1 MAGAFFKISPSVFYR
16 RNKCKFRLWHESTW
30 WRNFHFWINS
40 SFKHKVTAE
49 LTLTKHNV
57 NEWKA
62 VHLKENMA
70 CSKSFQWDGMWEPL
84 KEARGVQ
91 RSSSKPGLWTFSPSH
106 SLEARERERLEKRGC
121 EQPLL
126 WEQSGMSNNAFL
138 SLWPKAHPPL
148 VSPSPIHP
156 PTTTKR
162 KLKSLS
168 ASTSPTCPQCRLFL
182 HTHLQTQRY

>member
-1 MAGAFFKISPSVFYR
+1 MTWVHDEGIFIFGQTILL
-16 RNKCKFRLWHESTW
+16 NKVK
-30 WRNFHFWINS
+30 
-40 SFKHKVTAE
+40 AE

-62 VHLKENMA
+62 VHLKGNMA

-91 RSSSKPGLWTFSPSH
+91 RSSSKPGLWTFPPSH

-121 EQPLL
+121 EQSLL

-148 VSPSPIHP
+148 VPPSPIHP

-168 ASTSPTCPQCRLFL
+168 IQSLNFTHLSPVSSFL
-182 HTHLQTQRY
+182 TYSPHLQTQRY